1 MPKRRELR
9 AHLAAGCPACA
20 AALAEAESTVA
31 HLPLVLP
38 LESPRAEVREKVLA
52 RIAELPRRVDHGSK
66 EASPSR
72 SSPSP
77 AVSVTRPVS
86 TWLLPVAA
94 AAIAATLAGVATY
107 VVLSNSLD
115 RTKSELAQLRSEVGS
130 LTKRVADRDTRIQ
143 QLATD
148 LAKSQDLLAALQSR
162 ELQVVAL
169 APQPPAQ
176 PESAWGRIFWDKG
189 RRQWH
194 FQAFGLKPPA
204 AGKTYELW
212 FVTPDMRK
220 LPAGTFDPDATRQC
234 IAHGRRAA
242 GRRDAGFGCGDR

>member
-1 MPKRRELR
+1 M
-9 AHLAAGCPACA
+9 
-20 AALAEAESTVA
+20 
-31 HLPLVLP
+31 
-38 LESPRAEVREKVLA
+38 
-52 RIAELPRRVDHGSK
+52 D
-66 EASPSR
+66 R
-72 SSPSP
+72 S
-77 AVSVTRPVS
+77 
-86 TWLLPVAA
+86 
-94 AAIAATLAGVATY
+94 
-107 VVLSNSLD
+107 
-115 RTKSELAQLRSEVGS
+115 
-130 LTKRVADRDTRIQ
+130 TKRVADRDTRIQ

-176 PESAWGRIFWDKG
+176 PESAWGRIFRDKG

-220 LPAGTFDPDATRQC
+220 LPAGTFDPDARGNASLTV
-234 IAHGRRAA
+234 AVPPGEEMLALAA
-242 GRRDAGFGCGDR
+242 VTDEPAGGVPQPTGQFQLVGNIP